1 MESQLTSGLQPEL
14 LENDQKKWLANAI
27 CGAITADGSIA
38 PEELEYLEKALA
50 FLPSQTDVNNMM
62 QAVKDQTLPELDRLP
77 GATRE
82 MEVKIFI
89 ELTVVISV
97 DNVLG
102 ANEIDYLLNIGRKLG
117 FGREFVRVVI
127 RWASEGIVW
136 RRKMQHLIDAGNSL
150 EAEYS
155 D

>member
-1 MESQLTSGLQPEL
+1 MEFQLTSGLQPDL
-14 LENDQKKWLANAI
+14 LENEQKQWLANAI

-38 PEELEYLEKALA
+38 PEELEFLEQALA
-50 FLPSQTDVNNMM
+50 FLPSQREVNDMM

-82 MEVKIFI
+82 MEAKIFI
-89 ELTVVISV
+89 DLAVVISV

-102 ANEIDYLLNIGRKLG
+102 ANEIDYLLNIGHKLG
-117 FGREFVRVVI
+117 FGREFARVVI

-136 RRKMQHLIDAGNSL
+136 RRKMQHLIDAGSSL